1 MTDDRLSSISSLTKQ
16 LLESIGEDPDR
27 QGLEKTPERVAKAW
41 NYLARG
47 YDLTLDEVV
56 GDACFEEYYD
66 EMVTVKDIDYFSL
79 CEHHLLPFFG
89 QAHVGYI
96 PDGRVI
102 GLSKIPRIV
111 EMFARRLQVQERLTV
126 EIGNALMEILKPKGV
141 AVVIEGAHMCMQMR
155 GVEKKNSF
163 ATTSHMVGVFK
174 SNEKTRKE
182 FFNIIALR
190 RN

>member
-1 MTDDRLSSISSLTKQ
+1 MTDDRMSTISGLTRQ
-16 LLESIGEDPDR
+16 LLESIGEDASR

-41 NYLARG
+41 NFLAGG
-47 YDLTLDEVV
+47 YDLTLDDVV
-56 GDACFEEYYD
+56 AGACFKEDYD
-66 EMVTVKDIDYFSL
+66 ELVTVKDIDYFSL

-89 QAHVGYI
+89 KAHIGYI

-111 EMFARRLQVQERLTV
+111 DMFARRLQVQERMTV
-126 EIGNALMEILKPKGV
+126 QIGNAIMETVKPKGV
-141 AVVIEGAHMCMQMR
+141 GVVIEGAHMCMQMR
-155 GVEKKNSF
+155 GVEKQNSF

-182 FFNIIALR
+182 FLNIIALGR
-190 RN
+190 C